1 MAKGSGTTRSS
12 SSGSPRGISSN
23 GFPQEVID
31 RAAAE
36 LRASIAG
43 RRTEYEKRVQKDI
56 KIIQTRGFKDM
67 GGGVWELN
75 SENADVAIIEE
86 YRYGEGSSYMINAL
100 GARWSD
106 GEYRDA
112 AGSGE
117 REAYERRFATL
128 NAAKAAA
135 REELEKYYRRHNR

>member
-1 MAKGSGTTRSS
+1 MGKGSGGTRAGSAS
-12 SSGSPRGISSN
+12 SPRGLSSS

-31 RAAAE
+31 RAASE
-36 LRASIAG
+36 LRASIDA

-75 SENADVAIIEE
+75 SDNADVAIIEE

-106 GEYRDA
+106 GEYREA
-112 AGSGE
+112 SASGE
-117 REAYERRFATL
+117 RDAYERRFATL

-135 REELEKYYRRHNR
+135 REELEKYYRKHNS